1 MEIKYIQKTRNGLKN
16 NHNYV
21 VKIFPPKTRKYV
33 YDVLFLYDITE
44 QEEMDITLNYAS
56 IISLKNNFIFDKLE
70 LED

>member
-1 MEIKYIQKTRNGLKN
+1 MEVKYIQKTRNGLKN
-16 NHNYV
+16 NHSYV

-44 QEEMDITLNYAS
+44 QEEMDLTLNYAS

>member
-33 YDVLFLYDITE
+33 YDVLFLYDITD
-44 QEEMDITLNYAS
+44 QEEMDLTLNYAS

>member
-1 MEIKYIQKTRNGLKN
+1 MEIKYIQRTRNGLKN

-33 YDVLFLYDITE
+33 YDVQFLYDITE
-44 QEEMDITLNYAS
+44 QEELDFVMNYAS
-56 IISLKNNFIFDKLE
+56 MISLKHNFKFDKIE

>member
-33 YDVLFLYDITE
+33 YDVLFLYDITD
-44 QEEMDITLNYAS
+44 QEEMDLTLNYAS
-56 IISLKNNFIFDKLE
+56 VISLKNNFIFDKLE

>member
-1 MEIKYIQKTRNGLKN
+1 MEMKYIQKTRNGLKN
-16 NHNYV
+16 NHSYV
-21 VKIFPPKTRKYV
+21 VKILPPKTRKYV